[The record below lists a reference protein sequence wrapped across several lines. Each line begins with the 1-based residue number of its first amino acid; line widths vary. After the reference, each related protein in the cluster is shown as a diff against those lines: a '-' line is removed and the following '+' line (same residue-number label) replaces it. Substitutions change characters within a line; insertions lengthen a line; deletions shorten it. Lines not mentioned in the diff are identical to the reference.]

1 MPLSKLPA
9 DLVLRL
15 PSKLQP
21 RKLKLHACF
30 AWCLILSCTI
40 SGCAFD
46 TVQRAPSSVDSSN
59 ATASDQTPKAAAK
72 DKPAPDAKG
81 KNEVQPSPDLT
92 PNEVVRLQ
100 LQAFKRNDE
109 PTPDSG
115 IEIAFRF
122 ASPSNREVTGPLPR
136 FVELVKNP
144 AYVPLLGHRSASQSP
159 IEIKDDVARQRVRVT
174 DKDGATA
181 IFIFTLSKQTQAP
194 YAGCW
199 MTDGVERAP
208 AGGRED
214 NTVIAGGFSTN
225 GYHR

>member
-1 MPLSKLPA
+1 MPLSTLTM
-9 DLVLRL
+9 RL
-15 PSKLQP
+15 PSKFQP
-21 RKLKLHACF
+21 RKLKAHLCF
-30 AWCLILSCTI
+30 AWCLMLSCAV

-46 TVQRAPSSVDSSN
+46 KVGRAPSSNESQS
-59 ATASDQTPKAAAK
+59 ATANNQTPKAVAK
-72 DKPAPDAKG
+72 DKPAESLKG

-136 FVELVKNP
+136 FIELVKNP
-144 AYVPLLGHRSASQSP
+144 AYIPLLNHRSASQSP
-159 IEIKDDVARQRVRVT
+159 IEIKGDVARQRVRVT
-174 DKDGATA
+174 DNNGATA
-181 IFIFTLSKQTQAP
+181 IFIFTLSKQTEAP
-194 YAGCW
+194 YVGCW

-208 AGGRED
+208 ALRED
-214 NTVIAGGFSTN
+214 NTVIAGGFSAN

>member
-1 MPLSKLPA
+1 MRSPKLTSKLP
-9 DLVLRL
+9 
-15 PSKLQP
+15 SQLQP
-21 RKLKLHACF
+21 RLLKSHACF
-30 AWCLILSCTI
+30 AWCLVLSFTFN
-40 SGCAFD
+40 GCAFD
-46 TVQRAPSSVDSSN
+46 TAHRDPSPVNSSTE
-59 ATASDQTPKAAAK
+59 ATQNQTPKAATK
-72 DKPAPDAKG
+72 DNPIQSAKG
-81 KNEVQPSPDLT
+81 KAEVQPSPDLT

-122 ASPSNREVTGPLPR
+122 ASPSNRETTGPLPR

-144 AYVPLLGHRSASQSP
+144 AYRPLLNHRSASQSP
-159 IEIKDDVARQRVRVT
+159 IEINDDTARQRVRVV
-174 DKDGATA
+174 DESGATA

-194 YAGCW
+194 FAGCW

-208 AGGRED
+208 AGRED

-225 GYHR
+225 GYHL